1 MSCSSIDLKG
11 YALGEIQGREE
22 ALLAEHIHACEGCRV
37 ELERLDLTKAALIGL
52 PDEEIPQ
59 RIAFVSDAVFEP
71 RWWQRAWRSG
81 PAMGLA
87 SALVLA
93 AAILAHGTMR
103 PAIVT
108 APAPL
113 QVASV
118 NSGMQQK
125 QIDARVQTAVK
136 VAVAEA
142 VAQIEQRQASQ
153 NLKVLDAAEK
163 HLEVRYQSKMIAAQ
177 ETIRMY
183 QQQAG
188 RMLVAFNN
196 SQSGPQQ

>member
-1 MSCSSIDLKG
+1 
-11 YALGEIQGREE
+11 
-22 ALLAEHIHACEGCRV
+22 
-37 ELERLDLTKAALIGL
+37 
-52 PDEEIPQ
+52 
-59 RIAFVSDAVFEP
+59 
-71 RWWQRAWRSG
+71 
-81 PAMGLA
+81 MGFA

-93 AAILAHGTMR
+93 AAILAHGTMMR
-103 PAIVT
+103 PALVT

-118 NSGMQQK
+118 NPGMAQN
-125 QIDARVQTAVK
+125 QIDERVRTAVK
-136 VAVAEA
+136 VAVADA

-163 HLEVRYQSKMIAAQ
+163 HLEARYQSRMIAAQ

>member
-1 MSCSSIDLKG
+1 MG
-11 YALGEIQGREE
+11 
-22 ALLAEHIHACEGCRV
+22 
-37 ELERLDLTKAALIGL
+37 
-52 PDEEIPQ
+52 
-59 RIAFVSDAVFEP
+59 FV
-71 RWWQRAWRSG
+71 
-81 PAMGLA
+81 

-103 PAIVT
+103 PVIAT

-118 NSGMQQK
+118 NVGMQQK
-125 QIDARVQTAVK
+125 QIDERVHTAVK
-136 VAVAEA
+136 VAVADA
-142 VAQIEQRQASQ
+142 VAQIERRQASQ
-153 NLKVLDAAEK
+153 NLRVLDAAEK
-163 HLEVRYQSKMIAAQ
+163 RLEDRYQSKMISAQ